1 MYSNMKMI
9 TVLLAD
15 DHNIVR
21 AGMRA
26 LIETAE
32 DIRIVGEAE
41 NGQQALRETRRLR
54 PNVVLMDL
62 AMPLLNGAEAARRIT
77 EQVPAS
83 KVLILSSYSDVQRIM
98 SVVHSGATGYLMKE
112 SASEDLLR
120 AIRETA
126 VGNAFFSPVIC
137 ERLLAQWRGTSPDAR
152 QREAA
157 ASKLTNR
164 EIEVLQLIAEGYLSK
179 QIADI
184 LSISIKTIEKH
195 RAALMAKL
203 ARHNIAKLTLYAVD
217 SGVIESGQ
225 VPNIPF
231 PSWRATRALP
241 KPGKRGGPPR
251 RGACPQPQSSGPQ
264 PAPES
269 SIVQA
274 RVEL

>member
-1 MYSNMKMI
+1 MKTI

-26 LIETAE
+26 LLETAE

-41 NGQQALRETRRLR
+41 NGQQALQETQRLR

-98 SVVHSGATGYLMKE
+98 SVVHSGAAGYLMKE
-112 SASEDLLR
+112 SASEDLLM

-126 VGNAFFSPVIC
+126 AGNTFFSPVIC
-137 ERLLAQWRGTSPDAR
+137 ERLLAQWRAASPDAMTGG
-152 QREAA
+152 AA
-157 ASKLTNR
+157 ATKLTNR
-164 EIEVLQLIAEGYLSK
+164 EIDVLQLIAEGYLSK
-179 QIADI
+179 QIATI

-195 RAALMAKL
+195 RSTLMFKL
-203 ARHNIAKLTLYAVD
+203 ARHNIARLTRYAMAN
-217 SGVIESGQ
+217 GMIESTQ
-225 VPNIPF
+225 IPNMPF
-231 PSWRATRALP
+231 PSSGAPRALP

-251 RGACPQPQSSGPQ
+251 RALSPEPQLSGPK
-264 PAPES
+264 PAEES
-269 SIVQA
+269 SLMQA
-274 RVEL
+274 RVEV